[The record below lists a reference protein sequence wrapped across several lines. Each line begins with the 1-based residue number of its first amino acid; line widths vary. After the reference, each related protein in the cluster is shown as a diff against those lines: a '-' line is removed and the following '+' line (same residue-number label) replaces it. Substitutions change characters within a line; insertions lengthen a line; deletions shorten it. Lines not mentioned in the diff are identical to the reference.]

1 MGQQVMV
8 VGLGRFGS
16 AAARELHALGHEVLA
31 IDANESVVNE
41 IAPEVTHAVQADASD
56 EAALR
61 SLGAA
66 QFQTAVV
73 AMSSSVE
80 ASIFAT
86 MALKRLGVPRVIAK
100 ASTALHGAILERIGA
115 DRVVYPESEA
125 GIDVAHTLLIPN
137 VHDYIDLAPRFG
149 AAKIRV
155 PDGLVGRTLAEL
167 DLATRFKVTV
177 IALARGNAVK
187 VNPHRDERLAD
198 GDFLVLIGQDDQL
211 ASVTPDIA

>member
-1 MGQQVMV
+1 MAQQVIV

-16 AAARELHALGHEVLA
+16 AAARELNALGHEVLA
-31 IDANESVVNE
+31 VDASESVVND
-41 IAPEVTHAVQADASD
+41 IAAEVTHAVQADASD

-61 SLGAA
+61 ALGAA

-86 MALKRLGVPRVIAK
+86 MALKRLGVPRVISK

-115 DRVVYPESEA
+115 DRVVYPEREA

-137 VHDYIDLAPRFG
+137 VHDYIDLAPGFG

-155 PDGLVGRTLAEL
+155 PQGFVGRTLAEL
-167 DLATRFKVTV
+167 DLPTRFKVTV
-177 IALARGNAVK
+177 MALSRGNAVK

-198 GDFLVLIGQDDQL
+198 GDHLLLVGHDDQL
-211 ASVTPDIA
+211 AKVTPDIV